1 MGADV
6 DAVDLGAEADALDP
20 EVVVEDTLALELD
33 VLDEEAVLEAAVVEA
48 GAEAAVLAQEQ
59 TALAEDW
66 TARPVS
72 APQAATTQPRA
83 AEAMAADWEA
93 LHWQL
98 KSAAPQPT
106 PLPAERMQDC
116 YVWDEQPT

>member
-1 MGADV
+1 MGAEV
-6 DAVDLGAEADALDP
+6 EAVDLGAEVDALDP
-20 EVVVEDTLALELD
+20 EVAVEDALGLEA
-33 VLDEEAVLEAAVVEA
+33 LDEEAVLEAAVVEA
-48 GAEAAVLAQEQ
+48 GAEAAVLAQTQ

-72 APQAATTQPRA
+72 APQAWTTQPRA

-98 KSAAPQPT
+98 KSVAPQPT
-106 PLPAERMQDC
+106 FLPAERMQDA
-116 YVWDEQPT
+116 YVRDEQCVF